1 MMKRLKIVLALVLV
15 MMVLT
20 GCSAGNDQSMNFVD
34 IGDLT
39 GGSLPEIPPINF
51 GGSDIISSTSYSSL
65 DDSSIG
71 NSFPVEEK
79 PNATEI
85 NVPNALQYNICTA
98 EYTDYDSEKVKSVLL
113 GDIDVAP
120 EITYNRSGNPIYFWK
135 NDDLTLIVNSGS
147 AMVSLTGDLMSMIEI
162 LFSRPNDRSNG
173 NIDLYEHRNEN
184 LDFCTR
190 EDAIK
195 DVKKKLEEIGVGVY
209 EKADVYTLN
218 QSDLQKVANKACA
231 DGTFY
236 DFRSNSKGEE
246 KLLDSYTVEKSE
258 ECYYIVFN
266 AEYNGIPIYDN
277 PFSYQTLKDV
287 TMFHPQIYA
296 IYSVDGLVGL
306 RVSNYRGT
314 ISMNENVTQL
324 ISTESASQLVATKY
338 AEVVGIDQIAFDK
351 LELMYVFT
359 PNSIDGKINVLKAKM
374 IPAWVCTI
382 EIRQQGYD
390 RTTGQNGLITS
401 KATIL
406 IDAYSG
412 VEII

>member
-1 MMKRLKIVLALVLV
+1 MKRLKIVLTLVLV
-15 MMVLT
+15 MRVLT
-20 GCSAGNDQSMNFVD
+20 GCSASNDQSVNFVD
-34 IGDLT
+34 IGELT

-51 GGSDIISSTSYSSL
+51 GGSDIISSTSNSSS
-65 DDSSIG
+65 DDSSIS
-71 NSFPVEEK
+71 NSS
-79 PNATEI
+79 NTEI
-85 NVPNALQYNICTA
+85 NVPNALQYNICTV
-98 EYTDYDSEKVKSVLL
+98 EYADYDPEKVKSELL

-120 EITYNRSGNPIYFWK
+120 EITYNRSGKPIYFWK

-162 LFSRPNDRSNG
+162 LFSKPNNRSNG

-195 DVKKKLEEIGVGVY
+195 NVTKKLEEIGVGVY

-246 KLLDSYTVEKSE
+246 KLLDSYTVE
-258 ECYYIVFN
+258 CYYIVFN

-314 ISMNENVTQL
+314 ICVDDDVTQL
-324 ISTESASQLVATKY
+324 ISPESASQLAATKY
-338 AEVVGIDQIAFDK
+338 AEVVGIDQIAFNK
-351 LELMYVFT
+351 VELMYVFT
-359 PNSIDGKINVLKAKM
+359 PNTIDGKINVLKAKM

-390 RTTGQNGLITS
+390 RTTGQNGLVTS
-401 KATIL
+401 KDTIL
-406 IDAYSG
+406 IDALSG